1 MNKNLAVIILAAGKG
16 KRMKS
21 SLPKVLHS
29 LHGRPMVEYVVEASK
44 SLHPAKIVV
53 VVGWGADEVKRAL
66 EGKGCSFVIQREQ
79 LGTAHAAMQAGPE
92 LNDFKGDILIL
103 CGDVPLIR
111 PQSLI
116 RLMEIH
122 RGNRAAISFITT
134 MLKDPSG
141 YGRVI
146 RAGEKNS
153 SEGKVCA
160 IREEKDAST
169 EEKEIRE
176 INSGIYCMGKEF
188 FLKNI
193 GKIDCS
199 NKQGEYYLTDLVEI
213 AVKGSQ
219 PVHAF
224 RAENP
229 LEVLGINTLEELKKA
244 EDALDDKAGFS

>member
-29 LHGRPMVEYVVEASK
+29 IHGRPMVEYVVEASR
-44 SLHPAKIVV
+44 SLNPAKIVV

-66 EGKGCSFVIQREQ
+66 EAKGYFFAIQREQ
-79 LGTAHAAMQAGPE
+79 LGTAHAAMQAEPE
-92 LNDFKGDILIL
+92 LKDFKGDILIL

-111 PQSLI
+111 SQSLL
-116 RLMEIH
+116 RLLEIH
-122 RGNRAAISFITT
+122 RENRAAISFITT
-134 MLKDPSG
+134 ILKDPSG

-146 RAGEKNS
+146 RIGEGNS
-153 SEGKVCA
+153 PDGKVCA
-160 IREEKDAST
+160 IREEKDASA
-169 EEKEIRE
+169 EEKEIQE
-176 INSGIYCMGKEF
+176 INSGIYCMGKDF

-213 AVKGSQ
+213 AVKDSL
-219 PVHAF
+219 PVHAI
-224 RAENP
+224 RVENP

-244 EDALDDKAGFS
+244 EDALDVKTSFT